1 MILKLIRKTSLS
13 RFFRAS
19 APIAFLLVAACS
31 AQHPGGSATPAP
43 TMQSG
48 VAGLP
53 SRSEAD
59 FNRVASRVDASA
71 EEFCHELRAGAP
83 SGSCAFRFVVSGDGS
98 EPPNAFQSLASDGSP
113 LITMTAS
120 LLAQARDDNEIA
132 TVLSHEAAHHVGGH
146 IARMDANAP
155 SHAFFPK
162 FQAAI
167 LGASGVEPVIG
178 DYGAGSGARARGRA
192 LELEADWIGTFIAER
207 SGYDTA
213 KGAGIYARSG
223 AKTGR
228 STLVTSSHPSLS
240 RRLEVVLAARSE
252 IHRQR
257 AAGLTPRLT
266 YAEAAAR

>member
-1 MILKLIRKTSLS
+1 
-13 RFFRAS
+13 
-19 APIAFLLVAACS
+19 
-31 AQHPGGSATPAP
+31 
-43 TMQSG
+43 
-48 VAGLP
+48 
-53 SRSEAD
+53 
-59 FNRVASRVDASA
+59 
-71 EEFCHELRAGAP
+71 
-83 SGSCAFRFVVSGDGS
+83 
-98 EPPNAFQSLASDGSP
+98 
-113 LITMTAS
+113 MTAS

-155 SHAFFPK
+155 SRAFFPK

-167 LGASGVEPVIG
+167 LGDSGVEPVIG

-266 YAEAAAR
+266 YAGAAAR